1 MTKPVWKEI
10 SLRHLSSIPI
20 TNGLGL
26 SGEHDEPEWP
36 RYIRTTDIA
45 GPRELRT
52 DTFASQPPDVAAKA
66 MLMAGDLL
74 MTAAGATIG
83 KSVTFPGGRACYAG
97 FLVRFRPKPGVS
109 RRFMG
114 YWMQSQPYWD
124 QISVGAVRSTIDNFS
139 AGRYRRLR
147 VALPTLVEQC
157 AIADF
162 LDRGTAKID
171 ALIEKQTELITR
183 LQERRAAITQRAV
196 TYGLHNREGT
206 ELPDNPVGY
215 VPDGWTVQP
224 LRRAMTSLDGRRIPL
239 SAEERGGRSGEFPY
253 YGASGVIDYVDD
265 FLFDEEL
272 LLVSEDGANLI
283 LRSSPIAFTASGRY
297 WVNNHAHV
305 MRPKVGSPTFWA
317 ARVES
322 LDVAPFVT
330 GSAQPKLTQDALG
343 RLLVSWP
350 TDGEEL
356 QEIVAYLERETA
368 RIGELIAKTER
379 MIELSRERRSA
390 LITAAVTGQIDVAG
404 QGDAL

>member
-1 MTKPVWKEI
+1 MTEWEGAGTRQQLPFRRLFQRLSRPVPEDAAIVTAYTDGEVTLRSNRAKERYHEASDLSTYQGVEPGDFVVHGLDI
-10 SLRHLSSIPI
+10 LRGSVGVADSRGAMSPVCVVCRARENAEGRFMAYAMRLQSD
-20 TNGLGL
+20 
-26 SGEHDEPEWP
+26 SGFP
-36 RYIRTTDIA
+36 
-45 GPRELRT
+45 
-52 DTFASQPPDVAAKA
+52 KA
-66 MLMAGDLL
+66 MARGVRDG
-74 MTAAGATIG
+74 GAD
-83 KSVTFPGGRACYAG
+83 
-97 FLVRFRPKPGVS
+97 FR
-109 RRFMG
+109 R
-114 YWMQSQPYWD
+114 WETL
-124 QISVGAVRSTIDNFS
+124 AE
-139 AGRYRRLR
+139 
-147 VALPTLVEQC
+147 LPLPCPPLAEQR

-162 LDRGTAKID
+162 LDRETGKID

-322 LDVAPFVT
+322 LDVAPFIT